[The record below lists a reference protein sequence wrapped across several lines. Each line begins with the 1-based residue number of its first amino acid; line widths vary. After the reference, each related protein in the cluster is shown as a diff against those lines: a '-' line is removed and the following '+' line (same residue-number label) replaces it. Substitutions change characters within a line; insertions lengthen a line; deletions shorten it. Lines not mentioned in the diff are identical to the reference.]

1 MEMAAEVVVSGVIG
15 MIFVEKPA
23 PFLPPEEEWP

>member
-1 MEMAAEVVVSGVIG
+1 MEPAAEVVVSDVIG

-23 PFLPPEEEWP
+23 PFLPPEED